1 MTAFPIIFHYSD
13 YRLFLKDYLKTLKDK
28 DKKYSQRY
36 IIMKI
41 GESSAGWISDVIA
54 GRKNINETQMFKLCQ
69 ILDLDPRSEIF
80 FELLVKFS
88 QAGTHEERTRIYD
101 KLRTFQECP
110 SEILDVD
117 RFDYFNKWYHAAIRE
132 LLLLKDFQGNFKIL
146 AASLCPSISEDEAKK
161 SIELLVK
168 LNMVSKKV
176 GGNYTASTPH
186 VSKKKTFNS
195 LHYRNYLQTN
205 INLAMESMERFDNTV
220 RDVSAINA
228 VLTDEQFAEIREDI
242 KSVRKKIIRLSEA
255 ATDEILREKQ
265 ESYHIYQGVFGLF
278 PLTKHGSEMQ

>member
-1 MTAFPIIFHYSD
+1 MTAFPLIFHYSD
-13 YRLFLKDYLKTLKDK
+13 YRLFLKDYLKALKDE

-41 GESSAGWISDVIA
+41 GESSAGWVSDVIA

-117 RFDYFNKWYHAAIRE
+117 RFEYFNKWYHAAIRE
-132 LLLLKDFQGNFKIL
+132 LLLARASVKMKPKTPLNCLSSSIWSPKKSAVTIQLRLHMSVKRKHSIHFTIGIIYRRILILPWNPWNDLTIMFVMSQPSMQFLPTSNSLK
-146 AASLCPSISEDEAKK
+146 SEKTLSRFAKK
-161 SIELLVK
+161 S
-168 LNMVSKKV
+168 
-176 GGNYTASTPH
+176 
-186 VSKKKTFNS
+186 
-195 LHYRNYLQTN
+195 
-205 INLAMESMERFDNTV
+205 
-220 RDVSAINA
+220 
-228 VLTDEQFAEIREDI
+228 
-242 KSVRKKIIRLSEA
+242 
-255 ATDEILREKQ
+255 
-265 ESYHIYQGVFGLF
+265 
-278 PLTKHGSEMQ
+278 